1 MASDTVPRA
10 GLMFCKE
17 KRGMG
22 NDIVQGVVTIIFLKS
37 MQLLQRNCLSKSNAT
52 YWLLGGTSY

>member
-1 MASDTVPRA
+1 
-10 GLMFCKE
+10 MFCKE
-17 KRGMG
+17 KRVMG

-52 YWLLGGTSY
+52 YWVVLVIQDRPALI